1 MKRMR
6 WLLTAVVV
14 GLLAL
19 AGCST
24 PGGNI
29 AATVNASPITVA
41 HLDSTVAA
49 VARDTAQ
56 RDELNA
62 AVLTMS
68 IRGAMA
74 RVIAAEN
81 GIEINGQG
89 RIAALAANTQISG
102 YAKFLDDPQAKSF
115 AEDAADLSLVLTKVG
130 ADAFLARA
138 KQIPVQLNPRYGS
151 WSVDQL
157 SVAPTGGQLS
167 QPWATPSAPA

>member
-6 WLLTAVVV
+6 WLLVAVVA

-19 AGCST
+19 SGCST

-29 AATVNASPITVA
+29 AATVNGAPITVTQ
-41 HLDSTVAA
+41 LDTTVAA
-49 VARDTAQ
+49 VAR
-56 RDELNA
+56 ENA

-81 GIEINGQG
+81 GVEINGQG

-102 YAKFLDDPQAKSF
+102 YAKFLDDPQARSF
-115 AEDAADLSLVLTKVG
+115 AEDAADLSLVLNKVG

-157 SVAPTGGQLS
+157 TVATSGGQLS
-167 QPWATPSAPA
+167 QPWVNPSAPA

>member
-6 WLLTAVVV
+6 WLLVAVVAGV
-14 GLLAL
+14 LAL
-19 AGCST
+19 SGCST

-29 AATVNASPITVA
+29 AATVNGAPITVTQ
-41 HLDSTVAA
+41 LDTTVAA
-49 VARDTAQ
+49 VARESAE
-56 RDELNA
+56 RDQLNA

-81 GIEINGQG
+81 GVEINGQG

-102 YAKFLDDPQAKSF
+102 YAKFLDDPQARSF
-115 AEDAADLSLVLTKVG
+115 AEDAADLSLVLNKVG

-157 SVAPTGGQLS
+157 TVATSGGQLS
-167 QPWATPSAPA
+167 QPWVNPSAPA